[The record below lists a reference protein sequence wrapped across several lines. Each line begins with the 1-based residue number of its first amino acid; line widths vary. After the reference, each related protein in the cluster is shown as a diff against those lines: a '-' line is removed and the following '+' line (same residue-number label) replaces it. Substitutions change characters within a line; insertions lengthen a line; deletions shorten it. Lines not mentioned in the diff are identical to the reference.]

1 VRQAALDLKLRFRPP
16 AEIDRARFDRWARR
30 VGVDARRSHHAA
42 VAGDVAT
49 LEWIRDRIAHT
60 LDAVSVTRI
69 DTRLEQLRADAGDGR
84 LASAARTAKALR
96 RVLAGAG
103 PGV

>member
-60 LDAVSVTRI
+60 LDTVSVTRI
-69 DTRLEQLRADAGDGR
+69 DTRLQQLRAGAGDGR